1 VKFLLR
7 LLISAAVIFGVAYL
21 SRGRL
26 LYVASFWPA
35 AVIAA
40 LALAVVNA
48 LVKPIVFVLSLPV
61 TILTLGLFALVINAL
76 MLALVAAVVPGVETV
91 GFLQTL
97 LAALCIAIVTSVL
110 TGFVEEDRR

>member
-1 VKFLLR
+1 MKFLLR

-21 SRGRL
+21 SHGGL
-26 LYVASFWPA
+26 LHVASFWPA

-61 TILTLGLFALVINAL
+61 TILTLGLFALVINAA
-76 MLALVAAVVPGVETV
+76 MLSLVAAVVPGVETA

-97 LAALCIAIVTSVL
+97 IAALCIAIATSVF
-110 TGFVEEDRR
+110 TRFVEEDGR